1 MSIFV
6 QKSGINSDFNA
17 TNNKALEC
25 NSNGQIY
32 HRKKYDTIK
41 YFIPITF
48 CNTAFWPKY
57 GRFKIRGDKPS
68 NIRKQKRT
76 PTNKSEFGFYFHPAS
91 IQTIRSVS
99 MYKFTG
105 QCTVWTLIITST
117 SEIISAC
124 HPHRACSVQ
133 CLLSE
138 DRSVVYLLRVTKFP
152 TTSRVPIYMEHG
164 EKTLK
169 KVSIAEENLACYTWR
184 ISADTITSSS
194 HQRNKATN
202 SYQPSLQLWYN
213 FWSLCREPIAH
224 TSHNLHATLI
234 GMLHYNG
241 VCLKTNRWRPIK
253 FNLIISRSKPSGN
266 SHTAESAMHLSCCWS
281 RRAPRK
287 HIAAYK
293 QQNVMTT
300 IQMNH
305 NEVLI
310 ELTS

>member
-1 MSIFV
+1 MYSLNSHYNFN
-6 QKSGINSDFNA
+6 KWDHLGLSSPSG
-17 TNNKALEC
+17 LL
-25 NSNGQIY
+25 
-32 HRKKYDTIK
+32 
-41 YFIPITF
+41 
-48 CNTAFWPKY
+48 
-57 GRFKIRGDKPS
+57 
-68 NIRKQKRT
+68 
-76 PTNKSEFGFYFHPAS
+76 
-91 IQTIRSVS
+91 
-99 MYKFTG
+99 
-105 QCTVWTLIITST
+105 CTV
-117 SEIISAC
+117 SA
-124 HPHRACSVQ
+124 
-133 CLLSE
+133 
-138 DRSVVYLLRVTKFP
+138 RSVVYLLRVTKFP

-184 ISADTITSSS
+184 ISTDTITSSS
-194 HQRNKATN
+194 HQWNEATN

>member
-1 MSIFV
+1 
-6 QKSGINSDFNA
+6 
-17 TNNKALEC
+17 
-25 NSNGQIY
+25 
-32 HRKKYDTIK
+32 
-41 YFIPITF
+41 
-48 CNTAFWPKY
+48 
-57 GRFKIRGDKPS
+57 
-68 NIRKQKRT
+68 
-76 PTNKSEFGFYFHPAS
+76 
-91 IQTIRSVS
+91 
-99 MYKFTG
+99 
-105 QCTVWTLIITST
+105 
-117 SEIISAC
+117 
-124 HPHRACSVQ
+124 
-133 CLLSE
+133 
-138 DRSVVYLLRVTKFP
+138 
-152 TTSRVPIYMEHG
+152 MEHG

-194 HQRNKATN
+194 HQWNKATN

-213 FWSLCREPIAH
+213 FWCLCREPIAH

-310 ELTS
+310 ELTVKIKPPLLDWDGIFFSDSVLFVDHLWSMGNQSPDPKIGKKHLFSMNQWRSYFTIL